1 MLTWLIF
8 AGPVTIILGRIE
20 IHEKVGV
27 ASSLVYLKAHWI
39 TTSKLKEETFVH
51 ALEF

>member
-20 IHEKVGV
+20 INEKVGV

-39 TTSKLKEETFVH
+39 TTSKLKEETCVH